1 MATLAALKPRVG
13 PFNPIG
19 EPAMKAMPCSR
30 FLCAGA
36 ASLAFSIPSSA
47 TTIHVPDDQPTI
59 ATALAAAA
67 SGDSVVVACGTY
79 LENNLVMASG
89 ATLRSATGDPACVII
104 DAASSG
110 AILDCSDVAPETRI
124 EGITFKSGS
133 AAFGGGIA
141 CLRSSPAISDCIF
154 ESCIAEGAGGA
165 IGLDEASPTI
175 SRCTFQSNE
184 SLFSAGGAIF
194 AEDNSSFV
202 LNDCVFDDNS
212 ADVDGGAIY
221 AENSS
226 NFSAT
231 GCRFIRSVG
240 AGGGAISITEAS
252 PTLTNCVFSRN
263 AAVEGSA
270 ILFTAPADEPFLL
283 TLEGCSFS
291 RNEAPFGTGAIEMN
305 EAGNLTMSKSI
316 IAGGINIA
324 AITCSNPASVI
335 SITCSNVH
343 GNADGDWV
351 GCIES
356 FHSINENFSLD
367 PLFCDAAQDDL
378 TIRSDSPCVNHGG
391 CGLVG
396 ALDVGCKPDAVE
408 ATSWGAIKAR
418 YR

>member
-1 MATLAALKPRVG
+1 
-13 PFNPIG
+13 
-19 EPAMKAMPCSR
+19 MKAMTCFR
-30 FLCAGA
+30 FWCAGV
-36 ASLAFSIPSSA
+36 SCLAFSIPSSA
-47 TTIHVPDDQPTI
+47 TTIHVPADQPTI
-59 ATALAAAA
+59 ATGLAAAA
-67 SGDSVVVACGTY
+67 SGDTVLVACGTY
-79 LENNLVMASG
+79 LENNLIMASG

-104 DAASSG
+104 DASSSG
-110 AILDCSDVAPETRI
+110 AILDCSDVAPETRV

-133 AAFGGGIA
+133 AAFGAGIA
-141 CLRSSPAISDCIF
+141 CIRSSPTISDCIF

-165 IGLDEASPTI
+165 IGLDEASPIIT
-175 SRCTFQSNE
+175 RCMFQSNE
-184 SLFSAGGAIF
+184 SLFGGGGAIF

-202 LNDCVFDDNS
+202 LNDCVFEDNS
-212 ADVDGGAIY
+212 ADLGGGAIDT
-221 AENSS
+221 ENDS

-231 GCRFIRSVG
+231 GCRFIHNQAAS
-240 AGGGAISITEAS
+240 GGAIWIIHAS
-252 PTLTNCVFSRN
+252 PTLTSCVFSRN
-263 AAVEGSA
+263 AAEEGSA
-270 ILFTAPADEPFLL
+270 ILFTAPADVPFLL

-343 GNADGDWV
+343 GNVDGDWV

-396 ALDVGCKPDAVE
+396 ALDVGCEPDAVE
-408 ATSWGAIKAR
+408 PTSWGSIKAK